1 MTAPGGFVAAYL
13 GNLALVGDQTGI
25 ADEIAVN
32 AGTLSIGTA
41 DAACTLAEG
50 VPIRVCAGA
59 KLLLP
64 TAAKAVAASPLKL
77 DSTGPNHATV
87 VLPVDQACS
96 ALYTRDLT
104 ETDAWTILAE
114 GTYGSSES
122 AAEIVNDDLFSG
134 PGTLTVG
141 APAARTDVMLLIW

>member
-1 MTAPGGFVAAYL
+1 MTAPGGFVAAYM

-77 DSTGPNHATV
+77 DSHGKNFAKV
-87 VLPVDQACS
+87 VLPVDQACAS
-96 ALYTRDLT
+96 LAVRDVSEGAEWTALPD
-104 ETDAWTILAE
+104 
-114 GTYGSSES
+114 GTYGSSAS
-122 AAEIVNDDLFSG
+122 AAEFVDDDRFAG
-134 PGTLTVG
+134 PGILTVG
-141 APAARTDVMLLIW
+141 AAETVPGTVLLVW